1 MTKNELEDML
11 HVLGLD
17 EEAEANLVYV
27 FFTHSDGRVDNFSIA
42 VRRGRAMS
50 DKELVKLM
58 KREYPSTRD
67 GDVIRVERPKRVERP
82 NEWMDVYEVCKLLKV
97 SERTVRA
104 WSREG
109 LLKPCLVHRRVYYN
123 RRDIDELVA
132 SNIVQENGRLDR
144 TGVPSGN
151 KRH

>member
-67 GDVIRVERPKRVERP
+67 GDVIRVERPRWRP
-82 NEWMDVYEVCKLLKV
+82 ATAAEEWIEAADVCEMLKI
-97 SERTVRA
+97 SRRTLQRWTRRGVFHAAKIEDRA
-104 WSREG
+104 
-109 LLKPCLVHRRVYYN
+109 YYR
-123 RRDIDELVA
+123 RRDIDEA
-132 SNIVQENGRLDR
+132 IEKNMVQENGRIDTTAL
-144 TGVPSGN
+144 
-151 KRH
+151 

>member
-50 DKELVKLM
+50 DKELVKQM

-82 NEWMDVYEVCKLLKV
+82 NEWMDTTDVCNMLKV
-97 SERTVRA
+97 TSRTVQTWCRK
-104 WSREG
+104 G
-109 LLKPCLVHRRVYYN
+109 YLKPRYTARKVYFSRRE
-123 RRDIDELVA
+123 IDALID
-132 SNIVQENGRLDR
+132 SNAIQENGRMDK
-144 TGVPSGN
+144 TGF
-151 KRH
+151 